1 MLSKGASQPWQ
12 QTLKEL
18 TGGEKM
24 DASAVLEYFAPL
36 QDWLKQ
42 QNAGQ
47 QCGWNSDAAP
57 TAVVAAPTPPAPP
70 TTK

>member
-12 QTLKEL
+12 KTMKEL

-36 QDWLKQ
+36 QAWLKQ
-42 QNAGQ
+42 QNAGSA
-47 QCGWNSDAAP
+47 CGWNPSGGAAA
-57 TAVVAAPTPPAPP
+57 TASTKAA
-70 TTK
+70 

>member
-12 QTLKEL
+12 KTMKEL

-42 QNAGQ
+42 QNAGK
-47 QCGWNSDAAP
+47 QCGWSAT
-57 TAVVAAPTPPAPP
+57 TARR
-70 TTK
+70 